1 MLEMCEFVREKRPRL
16 TPGQLENWAAPAGCR
31 YASRQT
37 TSQDR
42 SSLGD
47 KFAGVAVIFERMDRN
62 EAVGLWVDC
71 LELAAD
77 RESTDA
83 LRRFALSTANLA
95 RSALERNRVATFE
108 DAKEW
113 AYAASALRNEIL
125 DDRQ

>member
-62 EAVGLWVDC
+62 EAVGLCVDC
-71 LELAAD
+71 PDVAGQRQRTSRGQPLA
-77 RESTDA
+77 
-83 LRRFALSTANLA
+83 LMHGQLA
-95 RSALERNRVATFE
+95 SSALVG
-108 DAKEW
+108 
-113 AYAASALRNEIL
+113 
-125 DDRQ
+125 